1 MVRQARFR
9 ALIVLNQLDGD
20 TGREYANRARG
31 LMIEAYCPGPPGSVR
46 FFPARISWDGDQ
58 ALHPG
63 DHAVVTITM
72 TDDDAGEFF
81 EAGQQFRLWSGRVV
95 GHGTISRKVYSEF
108 TPS

>member
-9 ALIVLNQLDGD
+9 ALIALDQPG
-20 TGREYANRARG
+20 GAREYANRARG
-31 LMIEAYCPGPPGSVR
+31 LMVQAHCPGPPGSLR
-46 FFPARISWDGDQ
+46 YFPARVCWDGDQ
-58 ALHPG
+58 TLHPG

-72 TDDDAGEFF
+72 TDDDAPEFF
-81 EAGQQFRLWSGRVV
+81 RPGQHFRLWCGGVI

>member
-9 ALIVLNQLDGD
+9 ALIALDQPGGD
-20 TGREYANRARG
+20 TAREYANRARG
-31 LMIEAYCPGPPGSVR
+31 LMVQAHCPGPPGSLR
-46 FFPARISWDGDQ
+46 YFPARVCWDGDQ
-58 ALHPG
+58 TLHPG

-72 TDDDAGEFF
+72 TDDDAPEFF
-81 EAGQQFRLWSGRVV
+81 RPGQHFRLWCGGVI